1 MADSWGVNRA
11 PTSTGPLGLAPH
23 RWALGAAIGAVAVG
37 AVTLVTGMAVVALIG
52 GLLVA
57 AAAVASMQARPMG
70 LSDEV
75 VQGLAP
81 LAGDLLIVVNSAA
94 VIGQAQSCPSAS
106 LPFPVDRL
114 IGQPVTH
121 LFPRAV
127 ETRVARMVA
136 DADARPGHG
145 FPLRTQV
152 RTQGRWVE
160 SEVTVT
166 GVRPGLVAV
175 SVRDASQRSELES
188 ELMRQAYSD
197 PLTGLANRV
206 LFLSRVQQAV
216 REATGPREVAVL
228 FVDLDGFKQV
238 NDTLGHDVGDQLLE
252 TVGRRLQECIREDD
266 LVARLGG
273 DEFAVLVTGEDADR
287 AAIEVASRISTL
299 LPRPIALAG
308 RQISPG
314 GSTGVA
320 IAETGHETSEQL
332 LRNADLAM
340 YKAKA
345 QRDSGFVRYEE
356 RMHEKA
362 MARVQAESDL
372 RQAIASGDL
381 VLHYQPVVNLASG
394 QMVGVE
400 ALVRW
405 AHASKGLLSP
415 ASFIDLAEETGL
427 VRDIGEWALYT
438 AAADAARFQLHRGGG
453 PAFHVS
459 VNVSARQLGPGL
471 IDTVRAAMSQAQL
484 PSGVLMLEVTES
496 VFADAP
502 DEAAQ
507 LLRKLRGNGIK
518 IALDDFGTGYSSLSY
533 LTRLPVDVLKVD
545 KSFVRH
551 LGGQQRTG
559 PGELTRTILQLCRS
573 LHLGAIAEGVETPQ
587 QREAL
592 LELGCGFAQGFL
604 FAAAMRADAIEE
616 LLAQGGQLA
625 APATPPI
632 AAPELAAPPASGAGP
647 AAGFPEQNAARRP
660 GRHSMPSS

>member
-1 MADSWGVNRA
+1 MLSYAWQRPGWVVAALAVMVGVITMV
-11 PTSTGPLGLAPH
+11 TSQPVLA
-23 RWALGAAIGAVAVG
+23 LVGAVVVAAVAVWT
-37 AVTLVTGMAVVALIG
+37 AQLAP
-52 GLLVA
+52 A
-57 AAAVASMQARPMG
+57 AAF
-70 LSDEV
+70 SDEIV
-75 VQGLAP
+75 EGLAP
-81 LAGDLLIVVNSAA
+81 LAGDLLLIVTASAR
-94 VIGQAQSCPSAS
+94 VEMAQTPPGAS
-106 LPFPVDRL
+106 LQFACERLVD
-114 IGQPVTH
+114 QSVSH
-121 LFPRAV
+121 LFPRSV
-127 ETRVARMVA
+127 EARLLRMVA
-136 DADARPGHG
+136 DASARPGQG
-145 FPLRTQV
+145 LPLRTQV
-152 RTQGRWVE
+152 RTHGRWVE
-160 SEVTVT
+160 SEVMIT
-166 GVRPGLVAV
+166 GVKSGVVAV
-175 SVRDASQRSELES
+175 SVRDASQRSELEG
-188 ELMRQAYSD
+188 ELLRQAYSD
-197 PLTGLANRV
+197 PLTGLANRA

-216 REATGPREVAVL
+216 REASGPRRVAVL

-238 NDTLGHDVGDQLLE
+238 NDTQGHDVGDQLLE
-252 TVGRRLQECIREDD
+252 TVGKRLQECIREDD

-287 AAIEVASRISTL
+287 AALEVATRISSL
-299 LPRPIALAG
+299 LPRPVVLGG
-308 RQISPG
+308 RQIFPG

-345 QRDSGFVRYEE
+345 ARESGFVRYEE

-381 VLHYQPVVNLASG
+381 VLHYQPVVNLSTG
-394 QMVGVE
+394 GMVGVE

-438 AAADAARFQLHRGGG
+438 ATADAMRFQRHSQSGA
-453 PAFHVS
+453 PFHVS
-459 VNVSARQLGPGL
+459 VNVSARQLGVGL
-471 IDTVRAAMSQAQL
+471 IDTVRAAMAHAEL
-484 PSGVLMLEVTES
+484 PPGVLMLEVTES

-507 LLRKLRGNGIK
+507 LLRKLRSHGIK

-625 APATPPI
+625 APALPAPASLGGTVVAS
-632 AAPELAAPPASGAGP
+632 AAPI
-647 AAGFPEQNAARRP
+647 PEQPARV
-660 GRHSMPSS
+660 GRHSMA